1 MFWFP
6 QIFSWNRIQCWKI
19 RHFTWFSY
27 PVCFALISKNP
38 ECHLGCGRLLIFKKS
53 PHSKTFCS
61 CAWNCQNPE
70 SCFDI
75 WKLLSSII
83 RNRRD
88 LLVGALWFRKIVR
101 RSAHFAC
108 MELEVNH
115 WQEEVHCQKSR
126 WRSEH
131 EDDNGSHQ
139 NEAQVITKDENQDA
153 FAKFSF
159 KVHSLPRDR

>member
-1 MFWFP
+1 MSP
-6 QIFSWNRIQCWKI
+6 LVKWNFLSIPKWQKPKV
-19 RHFTWFSY
+19 SY
-27 PVCFALISKNP
+27 QVCFALLISKNGVP
-38 ECHLGCGRLLIFKKS
+38 YKILNAIEDVVDCWSLKKS
-53 PHSKTFCS
+53 PHSKPFCFYS
-61 CAWNCQNPE
+61 WNCQNPE

-88 LLVGALWFRKIVR
+88 LLVLWFRKIVR

-139 NEAQVITKDENQDA
+139 NEAQVITKDENQESKI
-153 FAKFSF
+153 FF
-159 KVHSLPRDR
+159 